1 MKKKLF
7 EADHETTK
15 DISARKVEGHRRHN
29 GKQGKQDIKDALFST
44 LNYSCSNTLKKAQR
58 I

>member
-1 MKKKLF
+1 MKKRLF

-29 GKQGKQDIKDALFST
+29 GKQGK
-44 LNYSCSNTLKKAQR
+44 
-58 I
+58 

>member
-29 GKQGKQDIKDALFST
+29 GKQGK
-44 LNYSCSNTLKKAQR
+44 
-58 I
+58 